1 MHEEFVRKNYV
12 LLLNQVE
19 YDVITM
25 LNQRIELYMMFE
37 YQDYLMLFYHE
48 PKKNIFFI
56 YRYTLN

>member
-1 MHEEFVRKNYV
+1 VHEEFVRKNYV

-37 YQDYLMLFYHE
+37 YRDYLMLFYHE
-48 PKKNIFFI
+48 PKKTFFL